1 MTVTIT
7 FMIATLLA
15 LVAGIIFMAI
25 GGKLDKKY
33 ANKLMSL
40 RVLLQA
46 ISIACLGLMYILYHH

>member
-1 MTVTIT
+1 MTVTII

-15 LVAGIIFMAI
+15 LVTGIIFMAI

-33 ANKLMSL
+33 ANKLMSM

>member
-1 MTVTIT
+1 MTVLII
-7 FMIATLLA
+7 FMVATLLV
-15 LVAGIIFMAI
+15 LVVGIIFMAI

-33 ANKLMSL
+33 ANKLMSM